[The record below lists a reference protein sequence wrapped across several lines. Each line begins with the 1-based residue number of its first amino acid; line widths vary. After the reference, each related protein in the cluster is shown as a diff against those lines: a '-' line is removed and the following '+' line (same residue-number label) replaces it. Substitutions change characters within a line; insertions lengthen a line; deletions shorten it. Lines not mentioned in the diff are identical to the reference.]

1 MVKSKYNVLLMRD
14 DTNVKRYR
22 LSSFWIRLVIYSG
35 ILLIIIAAA
44 GGYAGFRFWNENRTL
59 VNENRDLSRD
69 LMEARLEL
77 ERLENIDQILKSN
90 DPEDLQSLIGSVT
103 AEIESGESQTP
114 PVNLNDIFEYV
125 DLQQVRVDDLQAK
138 FTNNGMRVSF
148 HLNNLLQEG
157 TLSGQADLQLLATDG
172 SVVEVKLNKSQLS
185 FQIQHFKRITTNFA
199 LPEKYGKNNLFAL
212 RLMIKNEQD
221 QIIFSETF
229 PLAHIL
235 A

>member
-22 LSSFWIRLVIYSG
+22 LSPFWIRLTIYSG
-35 ILLIIIAAA
+35 IVLFIVAAG
-44 GGYAGFRFWNENRTL
+44 GGYAGFTYWNQNRALVEENR
-59 VNENRDLSRD
+59 ELSRD
-69 LMEARLEL
+69 LMEAKLEL

-90 DPEDLQSLIGSVT
+90 DPEDLQSLIGSVA
-103 AEIESGESQTP
+103 AEMENGEAQAP
-114 PVNLNDIFEYV
+114 PVNLNDVFEYL

-138 FTNNGMRVSF
+138 FTGNGMRVSF
-148 HLNNLLQEG
+148 HLNNLVQDG
-157 TLSGQADLQLLATDG
+157 TLSGQADLELLASDG
-172 SVVEVKLNKSQLS
+172 SVIDVKVNRSQLA
-185 FQIQHFKRITTNFA
+185 FQIQHFKQITTAFT

-212 RLMIKNEQD
+212 RLIIKNDQD

>member
-35 ILLIIIAAA
+35 ILLIIIAAG